1 MPGMFHTFN
10 IKNLKKLVFQIALPL
25 LLGFISAFLSGDQ
38 KAVYDSLVLPPYA
51 PPSWLF
57 GVVWP
62 VLYILMGISA
72 YLVQKTDFYDAG
84 KKRAFLF
91 YYLQLAVNFFW
102 SIFFFRFMMFGL
114 SFWWLILLL
123 VLVIATAVMFYD
135 RSRVAGWLML
145 PYVAWLSYAAYLN
158 YMVWMLN

>member
-10 IKNLKKLVFQIALPL
+10 IKNIKKLLFSVALPL
-25 LLGFISAFLSGDQ
+25 LIGFVSAFLSGDQ
-38 KAVYDSLVLPPYA
+38 KAVYESLTLPPYA

-84 KKRAFLF
+84 KKKALTL
-91 YYLQLAVNFFW
+91 YYIQLIVNFFW
-102 SIFFFRFMMFGL
+102 SIFFFRFQMYGF
-114 SFWWLILLL
+114 SFWWLVFLLA
-123 VLVIATAVMFYD
+123 LVIATAVMFYE
-135 RSRVAGWLML
+135 RSRAAAG
-145 PYVAWLSYAAYLN
+145 
-158 YMVWMLN
+158 